1 MTVHSLSQSL
11 AFNFAQLAELESQ
24 ITLIDAQ
31 IHQSPDLL
39 DSKVQSLHRLKL
51 QYLRSKILLERHLRK
66 STVKTKTPPAP
77 EFPESWRTDPA
88 CFARE
93 ALHLELFDHQVQFCA
108 LRQRTALLIAG
119 RGAGKSTAACVK
131 ALHQAGC
138 RPRSTV
144 LVVSSG
150 QRMST
155 HFGAQVLTLVRQ
167 SPLRECVAS
176 LSHEQVVFQNG
187 SEIKLL
193 PANPDTIR
201 GYHPKT
207 TNGGG
212 AMTIILDEACFMEQ
226 GDEIRKAVEY
236 ALITTPPDLGQLC
249 IVSSPTSTASWVYEY
264 VQRANQGDPE
274 IGVIQCPS
282 RANPRITAE
291 ELERLRATKNSL
303 EYRAEVLGE
312 WVDGAYGLFTGL
324 LESNRI
330 GPDAEPLPEDYL
342 ASLGA
347 DLALSFSPDH
357 DRNALAVTA
366 SWPGPDGELRFRL
379 VELVVLGHASDE
391 ELRRAVDV
399 LREKHGLHTAIIEQY
414 QGKALAEYCQSLGIE
429 TQLAAPTPGNQQM
442 IFHELHRLL
451 RERRLQLPDTLP
463 DLFWEEMNAFEY
475 RREADGRAS
484 FGHPPRAHDDTVYA
498 LAWSLHAAL
507 HLPPPPPNVKPYIL
521 FVPPG

>member
-1 MTVHSLSQSL
+1 MSAPSL
-11 AFNFAQLAELESQ
+11 APSIAYNFTQLAELETQ
-24 ITLIDAQ
+24 ITIIDTR
-31 IHQSPDLL
+31 IRQSPDLL
-39 DSKVQSLHRLKL
+39 DPKVQGLHRLKL
-51 QYLRSKILLERHLRK
+51 QYLRSKILLEKHLQRFI
-66 STVKTKTPPAP
+66 TKTAKPPATG
-77 EFPESWRTDPA
+77 FPDTWKDNPA
-88 CFARE
+88 RFAHE
-93 ALHLELFDHQVQFCA
+93 ALGLDLFEHQVQFCA

-131 ALHQAGC
+131 ALHQAC
-138 RPRSTV
+138 SRPRSTV

-155 HFGAQVLTLVRQ
+155 HFGNQVLTLVRQ
-167 SPLRECVAS
+167 SPLHDSVAS
-176 LSHEQVVFQNG
+176 LSHEQVVFKNG

-193 PANPDTIR
+193 PANPGTIR

-207 TNGGG
+207 THGGG

-264 VQRANQGDPE
+264 VQRANQGDPDV
-274 IGVIQCPS
+274 GLIQCPS
-282 RANPRITAE
+282 RANPRITEE
-291 ELERLRATKNSL
+291 ELERLRAAKNPL

-312 WVDGAYGLFTGL
+312 WVDGAYGLFAGL

-330 GPDAEPLPEDYL
+330 GPDAEPLPEDHL
-342 ASLGA
+342 AHLGA

-366 SWPGPDGELRFRL
+366 SWPGPDGDLRFRVLDL
-379 VELVVLGHASDE
+379 VTLGHASGE
-391 ELRRAVDV
+391 ELRRAVQD
-399 LREKHGLHTAIIEQY
+399 LCEKYGVQTAAIEQY

-451 RERRLQLPDTLP
+451 REKRLQLPDALP

-475 RREADGRAS
+475 RREADGRVS

-498 LAWSLHAAL
+498 LAWSLFAAI
-507 HLPPPPPNVKPYIL
+507 HIPPPKPSAKPLIL
-521 FVPPG
+521 FVPRN

>member
-1 MTVHSLSQSL
+1 MVSDLFSRCLDFDTG
-11 AFNFAQLAELESQ
+11 QLQELETQ
-24 ITLIDAQ
+24 IAGFDAE
-31 IHQSPDLL
+31 IHQAPSHG
-39 DSKVQSLHRLKL
+39 DSKIQSLHRLKL
-51 QYLRSKILLERHLRK
+51 QYLRARIHLENHLRR
-66 STVKTKTPPAP
+66 SLAEPAGPPPPA
-77 EFPESWRTDPA
+77 FPEAWRADPA

-93 ALHLELFDHQVQFCA
+93 ALQLELFDHQVQFCA
-108 LRQRTALLIAG
+108 LRRRTALLIAG

-131 ALHQAGC
+131 ALHQAC
-138 RPRSTV
+138 SRPRTTV

-167 SPLRECVAS
+167 SVLHGGVAS
-176 LSHEQVVFQNG
+176 LSSEQVVFQNG

-264 VQRANQGDPE
+264 VQRADRGDPDV
-274 IGVIQCPS
+274 GVIQCS
-282 RANPRITAE
+282 SGANPRVTEE
-291 ELERLRATKNSL
+291 ELERLRAAKNSL

-312 WVDGAYGLFTGL
+312 WVDGACGLFTGL
-324 LESNRI
+324 LDSNRVD
-330 GPDAEPLPEDYL
+330 PDAEPLPGEYH
-342 ASLGA
+342 AGLGA
-347 DLALSFSPDH
+347 DLALSYSPDH

-366 SWPGPDGELRFRL
+366 SWPGPDGEPRYRLLDLR
-379 VELVVLGHASDE
+379 VLEQATDL
-391 ELRRAVDV
+391 ELRQAVDA
-399 LREKHGLHTAIIEQY
+399 LREKHGLHTAVIEQY

-429 TQLAAPTPGNQQM
+429 TQLAAPTPGNQQT

-451 RERRLQLPDTLP
+451 REGLLQLPDTLP
-463 DLFWEEMNAFEY
+463 AVFWEEMNAFEY

-498 LAWSLHAAL
+498 LAWSIHATL
-507 HLPPPPPNVKPYIL
+507 HLPPPAPYVKPYIL
-521 FVPPG
+521 FVPPE